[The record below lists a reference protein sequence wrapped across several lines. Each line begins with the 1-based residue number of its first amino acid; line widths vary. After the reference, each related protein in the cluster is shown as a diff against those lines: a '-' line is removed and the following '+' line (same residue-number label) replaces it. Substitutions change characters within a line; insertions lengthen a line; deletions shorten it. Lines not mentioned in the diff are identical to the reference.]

1 MQEKIHVNIILVI
14 LRFIGLELN
23 KKCTKCAARS
33 LASNLTE
40 PVITNNWLVAF
51 LYVMRIVNNVYCVSF
66 KWIHLVKFLEHSGC
80 E

>member
-1 MQEKIHVNIILVI
+1 MQEKIHVNIRLVI
-14 LRFIGLELN
+14 LRYIGLELN
-23 KKCTKCAARS
+23 KKCTKRAARS

-51 LYVMRIVNNVYCVSF
+51 PYVMRIVNNVYCVSF
-66 KWIHLVKFLEHSGC
+66 KWIHLVKFYEHSGC